1 LDFGST
7 IDAGFGPK
15 NNQHPG
21 ACVMDGTH
29 TSRFFLEPKQT
40 FQRQYEA
47 LRAIFVE
54 GHPLDQVAVRFGYKL
69 SALKSMAS
77 RFRADCRRGVTTPFF
92 SSTDADGPSVQAS
105 ARAGHAPNRPKSPTA
120 GN

>member
-1 LDFGST
+1 
-7 IDAGFGPK
+7 
-15 NNQHPG
+15 
-21 ACVMDGTH
+21 MDGSH

-54 GHPLDQVAVRFGYKL
+54 GQPLDQVAVRFGYKS

-77 RFRADCRRGVTTPFF
+77 RFRADCRSGVTTPFF
-92 SSTDADGPSVQAS
+92 SPTDADDPPGQAPAK
-105 ARAGHAPNRPKSPTA
+105 ARPIPNRPKSPTL